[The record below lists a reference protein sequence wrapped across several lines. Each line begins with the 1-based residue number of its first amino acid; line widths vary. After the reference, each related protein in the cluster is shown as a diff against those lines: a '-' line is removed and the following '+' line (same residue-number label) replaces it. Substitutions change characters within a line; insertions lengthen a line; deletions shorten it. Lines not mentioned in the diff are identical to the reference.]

1 MVTPSFS
8 ASRTA
13 LLLPS
18 WKPQRPVVSLA
29 MAWQSPP
36 LALRLVHSRRRC
48 CSHQRPGCTPGAGTF
63 WGWAGWSGV
72 PGVAALRRNWR
83 ANWAM
88 ARAAWSITWTAGLA
102 LAWPPCSIRTSVC
115 CRRVAARRCRHTA
128 STYAWRLL
136 GSRRSRV
143 PAAITWAT
151 VSTQM
156 ARRSAARP
164 GGGSS
169 GLATAAPDPGPGGVH
184 ALHRGARL
192 HPDVVVGPRRLLDEA
207 PRQAG
212 ARGGGQGA
220 AGGALPWA
228 GVAVAGVQHGGDA
241 VRGGATHGPTRC
253 RPAGGSRGL
262 GSGRGSTG

>member
-1 MVTPSFS
+1 MATPIFS
-8 ASRTA
+8 ASTTA
-13 LLLPS
+13 LCLPS
-18 WKPQRPVVSLA
+18 WRLHRPVVLRA
-29 MAWQSPP
+29 MLWHCC
-36 LALRLVHSRRRC
+36 LRAFCAVHSVRWC
-48 CSHQRPGCTPGAGTF
+48 WSHQRPSTGLDSPL
-63 WGWAGWSGV
+63 GWSGV
-72 PGVAALRRNWR
+72 PGVVALRRNWR
-83 ANWAM
+83 ANAAM
-88 ARAAWSITWTAGLA
+88 ARAAWSMTWTAGLA
-102 LAWPPCSIRTSVC
+102 LAWPHCSIRTSVC